1 MSYRSTT
8 RHSYSGTMRASARG
22 RNVRFM
28 TSAATLSP
36 IRPRLLATW
45 ALAHGLPRVALS
57 TASRRG
63 DLIAG
68 TAADPTIR
76 RDPFATYDRIR
87 EQGPVVHG
95 RLLSATATH
104 SVANEVLRSDV
115 FGVGPG
121 TDLGSPR
128 LNRLLA
134 RLIDG
139 SVPGPVDPP
148 SLLAVD
154 PPLHARLRRP
164 VSKVFTARAMN
175 GLRPRIRELAD
186 ELLDRVA
193 DQPRFDL
200 VANYAKVLPLTMI
213 AEILGVPD
221 ELRDQVRSFAD
232 AASVTLD
239 PGLSLRQYREAD
251 AALHD
256 AHATISQHIADLR
269 RSPGTD
275 LLSQLATMDG
285 DDRLSDVELRATAL
299 LTIGAGFE
307 TTVNLIAN
315 AVVALLAHPE
325 QLAALRADPSGW
337 ENAVEEV
344 LRYDSPVQVTM
355 RNAKREVE
363 LAGVQVPKGR
373 PVLVVLAGANRDP
386 AVFEDPHRF
395 DIARP
400 NAREHLSFSAG
411 VHFCVGAM
419 LARLEGAIALE
430 ALFDRMPDLAIA
442 GTPVRRGTRVLRGYD
457 VLPVSSA
464 VSARA

>member
-1 MSYRSTT
+1 
-8 RHSYSGTMRASARG
+8 
-22 RNVRFM
+22 M

-45 ALAHGLPRVALS
+45 ALAHGLPRVALKA
-57 TASRRG
+57 ASRRG
-63 DLIAG
+63 DAIAG

-76 RDPFATYDRIR
+76 ADPFATYDRIR
-87 EQGPVVHG
+87 EQCVIVHG
-95 RLLSATATH
+95 KLLSATARH
-104 SVANEVLRSDV
+104 AVANEILRSDA
-115 FGVGPG
+115 FSVGPG
-121 TDLGSPR
+121 DMGSPR
-128 LNRLLA
+128 LNRLMW
-134 RLIDG
+134 RLVDS
-139 SVPGPVDPP
+139 SVPGPIEPP

-154 PPLHARLRRP
+154 PPVHTRLRRP
-164 VSKVFTARAMN
+164 VSRVFTARAMN

-213 AEILGVPD
+213 AEILGVP
-221 ELRDQVRSFAD
+221 ERLRGQVQGFAD
-232 AASVTLD
+232 SASQALD
-239 PGLSLRQYREAD
+239 PGLSLRQFREVD
-251 AALHD
+251 AAVRQ
-256 AHATISQHIADLR
+256 AHVTIGQHIADLR
-269 RSPGTD
+269 SSPGTD

-315 AVVALLAHPE
+315 AVVNLLAHPE

-344 LRYDSPVQVTM
+344 LRYDSPVQVTL
-355 RNAKREVE
+355 RSAKREVDV
-363 LAGVQVPKGR
+363 AGVSLRQGT
-373 PVLVVLAGANRDP
+373 PVLVILAGANRDP
-386 AVFEDPHRF
+386 VVFDDPHRF
-395 DIARP
+395 DVTRA

-419 LARLEGAIALE
+419 LARLESAIALE
-430 ALFDRMPDLAIA
+430 ALFERLPDLAIA

-457 VLPVSSA
+457 YLPVSSA